1 MRAIAILLLIAGC
14 GAADVGTEPAG
25 TTSAGTTTAGGT
37 TAGGTTGG
45 ATTGA
50 EATHGATTAA
60 GTTSGTHTAA
70 AAGTSSGTHAATST
84 TTGGGTTGGSGG
96 MRPWCQYYN
105 LGYEST
111 VSIGDQQS
119 CYTTAGVPCSASE
132 NCCAAGLV
140 LTTKPGDGADEIC
153 VPPLDGDCEAG
164 DVCAAGTCSAVDG
177 GEGTCE

>member
-84 TTGGGTTGGSGG
+84 TTTGGSGG